1 MYTLL
6 AGGAPHHHAPALGAV
21 LRRRE
26 VEVQADA
33 TGDVAGLLQRRRPR
47 LAVRLGVGL
56 GLGAVP
62 AHVAAERLADGEL
75 EPADGALVHP
85 RLGRG
90 PLWRR
95 RQQRLAPEA
104 ELRVV
109 GRSILR
115 RRRRLVE
122 QPGPLV
128 AGTVAPER
136 LERGELPAAR
146 LALEHAPVPAAPRRH
161 HPRWERRRPVPELQE
176 APPLLLLLR
185 LREEHEQAGRVRDA
199 RLHLPRRSVPLGH
212 DQLCAS
218 SECAGHGGKGAGI
231 VVYIAA
237 ARAGSAWRR
246 WSWMPT
252 EQPSSPVGPASDR
265 LPCTYSAKET
275 GHDYLLDRLV
285 ASSVHTW

>member
-1 MYTLL
+1 MYTLP
-6 AGGAPHHHAPALGAV
+6 GGAPHHHAPALGAV

-33 TGDVAGLLQRRRPR
+33 TGDVAGLLGRRRRPR
-47 LAVRLGVGL
+47 LAVR
-56 GLGAVP
+56 LGAVP

-85 RLGRG
+85 RLGRR
-90 PLWRR
+90 PLRRR

-109 GRSILR
+109 VGRSTLLLL
-115 RRRRLVE
+115 RRRLVE

-128 AGTVAPER
+128 AGAVAPER

-176 APPLLLLLR
+176 APPLLLLR
-185 LREEHEQAGRVRDA
+185 LREEHEQAGRVRGA
-199 RLHLPRRSVPLGH
+199 RLHLPRRPVPLGH
-212 DQLCAS
+212 DEL
-218 SECAGHGGKGAGI
+218 
-231 VVYIAA
+231 
-237 ARAGSAWRR
+237 
-246 WSWMPT
+246 
-252 EQPSSPVGPASDR
+252 
-265 LPCTYSAKET
+265 
-275 GHDYLLDRLV
+275 
-285 ASSVHTW
+285 